1 MNPDRYIRFF
11 DILNLLVQNKN
22 GLRLTEIKEILHLPV
37 SSLHNILQTM
47 VNAEVAGVT
56 DDLRYTVG
64 PRAVSMALRTVQS
77 IDIRNIAKRFL
88 QDLVKVVEDDVYLA
102 VQNNKRVFYVD
113 RLLGTQR
120 ISLDIRLG
128 EPLFLHCTATG
139 KLFAA
144 LNPVLG
150 QVALS
155 SRLTSLTS
163 STLTNRKDLEL
174 EFECIREQG
183 FAKSEGESVEG
194 IVGYAVPIFNIDRS
208 LAAAIHIS
216 VLTGRATKPHQIKL
230 LDAARECA
238 GLIQR
243 QLGNHD

>member
-1 MNPDRYIRFF
+1 MNPNRYIRVF
-11 DILNLLVQNKN
+11 DILNLLVQNKT
-22 GLRLTEIKEILHLPV
+22 GLRLTEIKEALHLPV

-47 VNAEVAGVT
+47 VNAEIAGMT
-56 DDLRYTVG
+56 EDLRYTVG

-77 IDIRNIAKRFL
+77 IDIRNIAKRYL

-113 RLLGTQR
+113 RFLGTQR

-150 QVALS
+150 QVALT
-155 SRLTSLTS
+155 SRLLSITSN
-163 STLTNRKDLEL
+163 TLVNRKDLEE
-174 EFECIREQG
+174 EFQLIRDQG

-194 IVGYAVPIFNIDRS
+194 IVGYAVPILNIDQS

-216 VLTGRATKPHQIKL
+216 VLSGRATKSHQIKL
-230 LDAARECA
+230 LEAARDCA

-243 QLGNHD
+243 QLGNQI

>member
-1 MNPDRYIRFF
+1 VNPNRYIRVF
-11 DILNLLVQNKN
+11 DILNLLVKSNT
-22 GLRLTEIKEILHLPV
+22 GLRLTEIKEALHLPV

-47 VNAEVAGVT
+47 VNAEIAGMT
-56 DDLRYTVG
+56 EDLRYTVG

-77 IDIRNIAKRFL
+77 IDIRNIAKRYL

-113 RLLGTQR
+113 RFLGTQR

-150 QVALS
+150 QVALT
-155 SRLTSLTS
+155 SRLPSITSN
-163 STLTNRKDLEL
+163 TLVNRKDLEE
-174 EFECIREQG
+174 EFQLIRDQG

-194 IVGYAVPIFNIDRS
+194 IVGYAVPILNIDQS

-216 VLTGRATKPHQIKL
+216 VLSGRATKSHQIKL
-230 LDAARECA
+230 LEAARDCA
-238 GLIQR
+238 DLIQR
-243 QLGNHD
+243 QLGNHI

>member
-1 MNPDRYIRFF
+1 MNPNRYIRVF
-11 DILNLLVQNKN
+11 DILNLLVKSNT
-22 GLRLTEIKEILHLPV
+22 GLRLTEIKEALHLPV

-47 VNAEVAGVT
+47 VNAEIAGMT
-56 DDLRYTVG
+56 EDLRYTVG

-77 IDIRNIAKRFL
+77 IDIRNIAKRYL

-113 RLLGTQR
+113 RFLGTQR

-150 QVALS
+150 QVALT
-155 SRLTSLTS
+155 SRLPSITSN
-163 STLTNRKDLEL
+163 TLVNRKDLEE
-174 EFECIREQG
+174 EFQLIRDQG

-194 IVGYAVPIFNIDRS
+194 IVGYAVPILNIDQS

-216 VLTGRATKPHQIKL
+216 VLSGRATKSHQIKL
-230 LDAARECA
+230 LEAARDCA
-238 GLIQR
+238 DLIQR
-243 QLGNHD
+243 QLGNHI

>member
-1 MNPDRYIRFF
+1 VF
-11 DILNLLVQNKN
+11 DILNLLVQNKT
-22 GLRLTEIKEILHLPV
+22 GLRLTEIKEALHLPV

-47 VNAEVAGVT
+47 VNAEIAGMT
-56 DDLRYTVG
+56 EDLRYTVG

-77 IDIRNIAKRFL
+77 IDIRNIAKRYL

-113 RLLGTQR
+113 RFLGTQR

-150 QVALS
+150 QVALT
-155 SRLTSLTS
+155 SRLLSITSN
-163 STLTNRKDLEL
+163 TLVNRKDLEE
-174 EFECIREQG
+174 EFQLIRDQG

-194 IVGYAVPIFNIDRS
+194 IVGYAVPILNIDQS

-216 VLTGRATKPHQIKL
+216 VLSGRATKSHQIKL
-230 LDAARECA
+230 LEAARDCA

-243 QLGNHD
+243 QLGNQI